1 MGRRTNA
8 AGHNLAG
15 QICRS
20 GGAWYGQGSY
30 RVRPMGRTFT
40 FSNGPDLDDA
50 LQPWV
55 VDEGRPPEHQFRGYS
70 LDRQRRPTF
79 RYQYADIE
87 VEDFSSQGDTSI
99 PETKRI
105 LRTVTLNAATE
116 RSKLSFRLTSG
127 KGISDDGDGT
137 FSIRKEI
144 QIRII
149 SDHQAE
155 LIESIDGQQ
164 LRIPID
170 VSAHETQKLVLEYL
184 WQ

>member
-1 MGRRTNA
+1 M
-8 AGHNLAG
+8 
-15 QICRS
+15 
-20 GGAWYGQGSY
+20 
-30 RVRPMGRTFT
+30 
-40 FSNGPDLDDA
+40 
-50 LQPWV
+50 
-55 VDEGRPPEHQFRGYS
+55 
-70 LDRQRRPTF
+70 
-79 RYQYADIE
+79 
-87 VEDFSSQGDTSI
+87 
-99 PETKRI
+99 
-105 LRTVTLNAATE
+105 TLNAATE